1 MKKYLTHGSLE
12 LNHQLNQNSKRITRQ
27 EDQTAIS
34 KNQLIY
40 LEKCLTHGRLESN
53 HQLNQKAT
61 RITKEYQKKLL
72 VLAKNDGKQRLR
84 NYNMKVNDL
93 SQKLRSILSDAHFE
107 TIERM
112 TNKS

>member
-1 MKKYLTHGSLE
+1 MKKYLTHGRLE
-12 LNHQLNQNSKRITRQ
+12 SNHQSNENSKRITRQ

-61 RITKEYQKKLL
+61 RITKEYQK
-72 VLAKNDGKQRLR
+72 
-84 NYNMKVNDL
+84 NYW
-93 SQKLRSILSDAHFE
+93 F
-107 TIERM
+107 
-112 TNKS
+112 